1 MDDTGFVLRES
12 DPKIRY
18 YKYTQNRYPYYPV
31 GLYQEEGEFHRFG
44 DGQLLYFLQKLVNQL
59 YDEAIIACKFTGQS
73 RTFVDPAGQA
83 DPDDFDSDPSHP
95 IVCRN
100 PRENIFVSS
109 PGQLNPVIERLI
121 ANIMQEAR
129 RATRF
134 SDLMTGNSPGGDIT
148 ATQAGIQT
156 NQGNTGISDKKGDI
170 SDGLSFAANYI
181 IGMCMELWESGQWF
195 RISEDKDDFEWID
208 ARQMANIPILIPAD
222 EKFKNEWQ
230 RLHPDTDAD
239 HMPTMMQYEP
249 SGDVK
254 DEVGAIIAK
263 AMQGQTK
270 QAIFDIE
277 VSIGEG
283 LPQSPISL
291 YNIMLSLSQL
301 QLIDEQTGMP
311 RPLIGYSQF
320 RKMVEEMLGIP
331 FDDAMEQAKAQT
343 PQMQASN
350 SLEPINSNPNIPG
363 ANINGQMKT
372 QAPLPG

>member
-1 MDDTGFVLRES
+1 
-12 DPKIRY
+12 
-18 YKYTQNRYPYYPV
+18 
-31 GLYQEEGEFHRFG
+31 
-44 DGQLLYFLQKLVNQL
+44 
-59 YDEAIIACKFTGQS
+59 
-73 RTFVDPAGQA
+73 
-83 DPDDFDSDPSHP
+83 
-95 IVCRN
+95 
-100 PRENIFVSS
+100 
-109 PGQLNPVIERLI
+109 
-121 ANIMQEAR
+121 
-129 RATRF
+129 
-134 SDLMTGNSPGGDIT
+134 MTGNSPGGDIT

-195 RISEDKDDFEWID
+195 RISEDKDEFEWID

-254 DEVGAIIAK
+254 DEAGAIIAK

-283 LPQSPISL
+283 LPTNKLAL
-291 YNIMLSLSQL
+291 YNIILSLAQL
-301 QLIDEQTGMP
+301 QLIDEATGMP
-311 RPLIGYSQF
+311 RPLIGFEQG
-320 RKMVEEMLGIP
+320 RKMIEELVGIQFEAYVEQGQQM
-331 FDDAMEQAKAQT
+331 
-343 PQMQASN
+343 MQAAGMQQ
-350 SLEPINSNPNIPG
+350 PMQNPQQANIKPVNMNPAVPG
-363 ANINGQMKT
+363 ANQNGTAMK
-372 QAPLPG
+372 AGAML